1 MFLKKKSIMTITDN
15 VHTLLR
21 SIPPGVIVEAA
32 AKTRTA
38 NEIIEAVAAGI
49 TTIGEN
55 YLQESIDVINEV
67 GDIAKWHYIGQLQ
80 KGKIK
85 KIVDLFDMI
94 ETVDS
99 FEAASRIDKY
109 AALQDK
115 VMPVLVGINSGKE
128 SQKSGVYPLDAL
140 EVVQSISELENV
152 RILGLMTMGPWM
164 EDSEKL
170 RPYFSLT
177 RALFDKLSAQNI
189 PNVKMEVL
197 SMGMSASYRVAIEEG
212 ANLVRIG
219 EGIFGSRKYR

>member
-1 MFLKKKSIMTITDN
+1 MFLKRKSIMTITDN
-15 VHTLLR
+15 VHKLLR
-21 SIPPGVIVEAA
+21 SIPSGVIVEGA

-38 NEIIEAVAAGI
+38 DEIIEAAGAGI

-67 GDIAKWHYIGQLQ
+67 GDIVEWHYIGQLQ

-85 KIVDLFDMI
+85 KIVGLFDMI

-99 FEAASRIDKY
+99 FEVASRIDKY
-109 AALQDK
+109 AALKDK
-115 VMPVLVGINSGKE
+115 IMPVLIGINSGKE
-128 SQKSGVYPLDAL
+128 KQKSGVYPSAAL

-164 EDSEKL
+164 EDLEKL

-177 RALFDKLSAQNI
+177 RALSDKLGAQNM
-189 PNVKMEVL
+189 PNVKMDIL
-197 SMGMSASYRVAIEEG
+197 SMGMSSSYRVAIEEG

-219 EGIFGSRKYR
+219 EGIFGGRKYR